1 MKDGTTIGEFD
12 INSKDTDTGIEVS
25 LVVEFPALCLIV
37 LLNRI
42 KCIWHVSFLI
52 GYSGLRNIKIILYK

>member
-1 MKDGTTIGEFD
+1 MKDGTTIGGVRHQF
-12 INSKDTDTGIEVS
+12 KDTDTGIEVS
-25 LVVEFPALCLIV
+25 LVVEFPHFVLIV

-52 GYSGLRNIKIILYK
+52 GYSGLRNIKIIFI